1 MQFSCRFSS
10 CSESVSRKSS
20 VESVASN
27 DAVMAE
33 DTTTVPVAATS
44 PPLPLIPGQQDK
56 DKEIKDVA
64 AKKVAPQQK
73 LQQQQQPTAITNN
86 NSLPKEV
93 SMEELE
99 LLKKLEEQN
108 R

>member
-1 MQFSCRFSS
+1 MANFEVQDIFNFSS

-33 DTTTVPVAATS
+33 ETSSAPSS
-44 PPLPLIPGQQDK
+44 PPFPLITSTAQDK
-56 DKEIKDVA
+56 TSSSPAAAGI
-64 AKKVAPQQK
+64 AKKAAG
-73 LQQQQQPTAITNN
+73 QQPTTITNN